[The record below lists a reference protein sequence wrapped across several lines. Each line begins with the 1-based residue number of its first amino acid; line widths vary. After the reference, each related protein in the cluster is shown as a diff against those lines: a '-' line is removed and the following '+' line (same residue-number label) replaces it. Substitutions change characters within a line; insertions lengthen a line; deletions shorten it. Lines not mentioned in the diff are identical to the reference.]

1 MPDQVAIVK
10 NRETYFALFGGNRAD
25 LSKLDFSLL
34 NLKFIERAS
43 EEFEQYIAGIEDI
56 SEILKNAIKEYDNS
70 KFNKVDKNYALV
82 PIDNA
87 KDITELDLIKV
98 RNILLLINPSNITL
112 QCLFGVRRYQ
122 KTLEFMMFDRYGVR
136 EMTFMEPFKDHF
148 HYYDTSLNDIN
159 KLITMF
165 LERYES
171 INYLIP
177 AFKSYI
183 SSFLMN
189 FKDMEYLS
197 LCISLETVVEA
208 TSELNYRIK
217 RNIAVLLSEEDI
229 FGERIFKNV
238 GLIYSLR
245 SQIVH
250 SGKPKEGKID
260 EYLPY
265 LRSLVSMTIIELLKL
280 NIQSIK
286 DLNPLL
292 TKIGYG
298 DSYNKSEEFEFFDA
312 SLADTNRVL
321 STDLTK

>member
-1 MPDQVAIVK
+1 MPDQEAIVK

-43 EEFEQYIAGIEDI
+43 EEFEQYIAGIKDY
-56 SEILKNAIKEYDNS
+56 SEILKNAIKEYDD
-70 KFNKVDKNYALV
+70 NKYKIDKGYALV
-82 PIDNA
+82 PIDNS
-87 KDITELDLIKV
+87 KDVSELDLFKV

-112 QCLFGVRRYQ
+112 QCLFGTRRYD
-122 KTLEFMMFDRYGVR
+122 KTIEFMMFDRYHVR
-136 EMTFMEPFKDHF
+136 EMTFMKPIKDYF
-148 HYYDTSLNDIN
+148 HYYDSSLDDIN

-165 LERYES
+165 LERYETIS
-171 INYLIP
+171 YLIP
-177 AFKSYI
+177 AFNSYI
-183 SSFLMN
+183 SSFLVN

-208 TSELNYRIK
+208 HTELNYRIK
-217 RNIAVLLSEEDI
+217 RNLAVLLSVDHD

-238 GLIYSLR
+238 GFIYSLR
-245 SQIVH
+245 SKIAH
-250 SGKPKEGKID
+250 SGKFKETKID

-265 LRSLVSMTIIELLKL
+265 LRSLASLTIIELLKL
-280 NIQSIK
+280 NMQSLT
-286 DLNPLL
+286 DLNNLL

-298 DSYNKSEEFEFFDA
+298 DSYNKSDEFEFFDA
-312 SLADTNRVL
+312 SLADTNMVL